1 MPNCTD
7 PCFRPSRA
15 YIGVGSNL
23 GDRLSMI
30 TEAARRLANH
40 KCITEIA
47 SARVYETVPVGEA
60 GTEHFYNTVFALD
73 VCLTPMGVLE
83 VLQGIEADLGRATA
97 PRGSASGTRLGPRT
111 IDLDLLFYEDLV
123 FQNDELT
130 IPHPFL
136 HQREFVLRPLCDL
149 APQLCHPELGLSMHD
164 LLTALPPSG
173 TVLGV
178 VATLPFFERSTSLA

>member
-30 TEAARRLANH
+30 SEAAQRLANH
-40 KCITEIA
+40 KCVVEIA
-47 SARVYETVPVGEA
+47 SAPVYETVPVGDA
-60 GTEHFYNTVFALD
+60 GAEHFYNTVFAID
-73 VCLTPMGVLE
+73 VCLTPMGL
-83 VLQGIEADLGRATA
+83 LQALQEIEAELGRPVA
-97 PRGSASGTRLGPRT
+97 PRGSSIGTRLGPRT
-111 IDLDLLFYEDLV
+111 IDLDLLFFEDLV

-136 HQREFVLRPLCDL
+136 QQREFVLRPLCDL
-149 APQLCHPELGLSMHD
+149 APALCHPELGLSMLD
-164 LLTALPPSG
+164 LLNALPPSS

-178 VATLPFFERSTSLA
+178 AATLPIFERSTSIA